1 MLVLWATKRGDEDWQ
16 EQLITEQEDKI
27 EAAAI
32 WAKENGFDR
41 LRIANIN
48 LTEKPDWSKT
58 INI

>member
-27 EAAAI
+27 EQAAR

-41 LRIANIN
+41 LRISNIN
-48 LTEKPDWSKT
+48 LNERPNFAGTV
-58 INI
+58 NL

>member
-1 MLVLWATKRGDEDWQ
+1 MLVLWATKKGAEDWQ

-27 EAAAI
+27 EQAAR

-48 LTEKPDWSKT
+48 LSEKPNFAGT
-58 INI
+58 VNV